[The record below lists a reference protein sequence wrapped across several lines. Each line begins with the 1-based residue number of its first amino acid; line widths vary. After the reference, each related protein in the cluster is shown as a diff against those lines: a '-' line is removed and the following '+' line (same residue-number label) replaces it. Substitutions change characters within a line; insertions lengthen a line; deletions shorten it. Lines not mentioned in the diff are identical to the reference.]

1 MARRMSS
8 AWNEIMDILYPDAP
22 TPRPGTATVDA
33 AARVTALA
41 ASDTVRGQWTYTI
54 SPPSDSGIKP

>member
-41 ASDTVRGQWTYTI
+41 AYDTVRGQWT
-54 SPPSDSGIKP
+54 